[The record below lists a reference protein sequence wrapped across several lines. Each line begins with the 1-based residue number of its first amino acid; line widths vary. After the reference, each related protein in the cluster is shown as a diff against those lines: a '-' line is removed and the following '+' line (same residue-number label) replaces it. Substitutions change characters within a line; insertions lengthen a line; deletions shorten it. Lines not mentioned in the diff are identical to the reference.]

1 MVRTSAS
8 LWKVALAMLFALAL
22 GISVTSG
29 TAGAAE
35 TAPLQIT
42 VTDGGYAVRPE
53 IAAGQY
59 QVTIENLSGQRVDLM
74 LVRIPDGMSTA
85 EIQAVLVSDTAKL
98 VSGLI
103 EPSTLESAQ
112 SPDMIALG
120 QAAPHS
126 QGKAVV
132 SLVSGTWVV
141 MSGNPGVDS
150 AFAQFTVG

>member
-1 MVRTSAS
+1 MDDAESNAARRTPRRKEQNVGVLFSIS
-8 LWKVALAMLFALAL
+8 LEGCLAMLLSL
-22 GISVTSG
+22 PRHQCDVRYSRRT
-29 TAGAAE
+29 E
-35 TAPLQIT
+35 TPLQIT

-103 EPSTLESAQ
+103 QPSTLESAQ
-112 SPDMIALG
+112 SPDMIAFRAG
-120 QAAPHS
+120 SP
-126 QGKAVV
+126 
-132 SLVSGTWVV
+132 T
-141 MSGNPGVDS
+141 
-150 AFAQFTVG
+150 

>member
-42 VTDGGYAVRPE
+42 VTYGGYAVRPE

-132 SLVSGTWVV
+132 SLVTGTWVV